1 MKPAC
6 TLPDA
11 VNNLGSSCVAAKHQ
25 QRLYGRSFYRSR
37 FHLHLLNP
45 TRAGE
50 KEDIKEKLPTNF
62 FECR

>member
-11 VNNLGSSCVAAKHQ
+11 VNNLGFSRVAAKYQ
-25 QRLYGRSFYRSR
+25 QRLCGRQFYRSR
-37 FHLHLLNP
+37 LHLYLLQP
-45 TRAGE
+45 TWADE

>member
-11 VNNLGSSCVAAKHQ
+11 VNNLGSSCVVAKHQ
-25 QRLYGRSFYRSR
+25 QRLCGHPFYGSR
-37 FHLHLLNP
+37 LHLHLLNP
-45 TRAGE
+45 TRADK